1 MTTDDRLALPARL
14 RKPRLRRTE
23 VVEYL
28 VLIHGIEIAASTL
41 AKWAVAGR
49 GPPFEKLNR
58 TPLYRRDA
66 VDQWVEAELAP
77 VARGNLRLPEVDAR
91 REG

>member
-1 MTTDDRLALPARL
+1 MVDDQPALPARL

-28 VLIHGIEIAASTL
+28 ALAHGIEIAAATL

-49 GPPFEKLNR
+49 GPPYEKLNR

-66 VDQWVEAELAP
+66 VDQWVAVELAP
-77 VARGNLRLPEVDAR
+77 VARGNPKDMAA
-91 REG
+91 

>member
-1 MTTDDRLALPARL
+1 MTIDDQPALPPRL

-23 VVEYL
+23 LVEYL
-28 VLIHGIEIAASTL
+28 LLVHGIEIAASTL
-41 AKWAVAGR
+41 AKWAVTRR

-66 VDQWVEAELAP
+66 VDQWVAVELAP
-77 VARGNLRLPEVDAR
+77 VARGNPTDMAA
-91 REG
+91 